1 MWSADWHSPAS
12 KTFEQVSEFALT
24 ECVWGNVE
32 SRQFARRLGSRTSS
46 ARHELARHYICR
58 HKSSSLITQAEWR
71 TTPHKYMSYANNFLN
86 TRKHGDTASS
96 AALAQKAEHPLLVQ
110 HSWSVDVATIR
121 ALVCGYWWLL
131 DSLQYLVCFNSWLSS
146 LLVVYRLVKDTQK
159 WSFNMTTQILTIFDH
174 VN

>member
-32 SRQFARRLGSRTSS
+32 RLQFARRLAAGRA
-46 ARHELARHYICR
+46 ARDMSHYICR

-110 HSWSVDVATIR
+110 HSWSVDVATTR

-131 DSLQYLVCFNSWLSS
+131 DSSQYLVCFNSWLSS
-146 LLVVYRLVKDTQK
+146 LLVVYRLVKYTQK
-159 WSFNMTTQILTIFDH
+159 W
-174 VN
+174 